1 MLLGVLLCVLGLLLL
16 GVTEQQGRALALGE
30 DALGGPVLTGTA
42 AVPGPDADGELV
54 YAVGAPVLAH
64 PATDAQ
70 FGVAV
75 DAPVLLR
82 KVEMFQWKQMT
93 GAQAGYE
100 QDWYD
105 HPIDSTRFAKPDGH
119 ANPTQWP
126 LASQRFSADMT
137 VAGFRLS
144 PAIAAMIPGQEPFKP
159 DFSRLPPN
167 MQASFQAQGDAL
179 VTSSNPAHP
188 QIGDLRVSWMQVAPA
203 QLSILARD
211 DHGTLVDVRD
221 AAEHQLAEVAVGR
234 MPLDVV
240 LPGAPHPPPFKW
252 ARRILSVLLVWAG
265 VVLLLP
271 RARRRDWLLGVAG
284 AAVPL
289 AVVAAGYWF
298 GVRTAAAWILIVLAV
313 LAAVA
318 VAWRWRNVSLTR

>member
-1 MLLGVLLCVLGLLLL
+1 MLLGVVLCVLGLLLL
-16 GVTEQQGRALALGE
+16 GSTEQQDRARVLGE
-30 DALGGPVLTGTA
+30 DALGGPVLTGVA
-42 AVPGPDADGELV
+42 AVPGPDADGQLV

-64 PATDAQ
+64 PASDAQ
-70 FGVAV
+70 FGVTVA
-75 DAPVLLR
+75 APVLLR
-82 KVEMFQWKQMT
+82 KVEMFQWNQML
-93 GAQAGYE
+93 GAQSGYE

-105 HPIDSTRFAKPDGH
+105 HPIDSAHFAKPGGH

-126 LASQRFSADMT
+126 LTSQRFSADMT
-137 VAGFRLS
+137 VAGFHLS
-144 PAIAAMIPGQEPFKP
+144 PQIAAMIPGQEPFKP

-167 MQASFQAQGDAL
+167 MQASFQVQGDAL
-179 VTSSNPAHP
+179 VTSANPTRP

-203 QLSILARD
+203 HLSILARD

-221 AAEHQLAEVAVGR
+221 AAGQALAEVDVGR

-240 LPGAPHPPPFKW
+240 LPGAPHSPPLKW
-252 ARRILSVLLVWAG
+252 VRRVLSVLLVWVG

-289 AVVAAGYWF
+289 AVLAAGYWF
-298 GVRTAAAWILIVLAV
+298 GVRTAAAWILVVLAV
-313 LAAVA
+313 LAAVG
-318 VAWRWRNVSLTR
+318 VAWRWRNAPMTR